1 MKIQHIFIQLL
12 GLSPFFKFQLGMPLA
27 CDVFSALD
35 TFLLTLPMF
44 ILTALAIHMFTRFPS
59 PQFSDPSHPH
69 NRQEIKVYGGRISGN
84 KYTPALNTRLVIL
97 IILSNI

>member
-1 MKIQHIFIQLL
+1 
-12 GLSPFFKFQLGMPLA
+12 MPLA

-84 KYTPALNTRLVIL
+84 KYTPALNTRLVITMRNL
-97 IILSNI
+97 ILNYRLCIII

>member
-1 MKIQHIFIQLL
+1 MNCLHTTYIILEAKCYPNCVIIFAYT
-12 GLSPFFKFQLGMPLA
+12 FQLGMPLA

-69 NRQEIKVYGGRISGN
+69 NRQEMKVYGGRRSGN
-84 KYTPALNTRLVIL
+84 KYTPALNTR
-97 IILSNI
+97 

>member
-1 MKIQHIFIQLL
+1 
-12 GLSPFFKFQLGMPLA
+12 MPLA

-84 KYTPALNTRLVIL
+84 KYTPALNTRLVITMWNL
-97 IILSNI
+97 ILNYRFCLLYHNMI

>member
-1 MKIQHIFIQLL
+1 MNSLDTTDIIEGKFYPSYEIIFTFI
-12 GLSPFFKFQLGMPLA
+12 FQLGMPLA

-69 NRQEIKVYGGRISGN
+69 NRQEMKVYGGRRSGN
-84 KYTPALNTRLVIL
+84 KYTPALNTR
-97 IILSNI
+97 

>member
-1 MKIQHIFIQLL
+1 
-12 GLSPFFKFQLGMPLA
+12 MPLA

-44 ILTALAIHMFTRFPS
+44 ILTALAIHMFTRLPS

-84 KYTPALNTRLVIL
+84 KYTPALNTRYITQYTS
-97 IILSNI
+97 IHTNIYIYKICMPAKLNNYHH